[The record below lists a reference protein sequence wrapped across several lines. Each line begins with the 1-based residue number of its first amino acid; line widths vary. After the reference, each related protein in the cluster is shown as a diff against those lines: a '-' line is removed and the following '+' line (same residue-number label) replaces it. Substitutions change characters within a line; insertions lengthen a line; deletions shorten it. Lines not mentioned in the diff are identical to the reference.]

1 MCTHVFPLMLTF
13 KVLRRARTRCSL
25 SFSRGSLALW
35 VKQRRS
41 SCRLQGLGSPRAV
54 MLACS
59 RARYSCSSPSRDS
72 CSRPSDGRRSLPSE
86 TLLSRLSTLNSR
98 MSGRPTGAEE
108 LQLLKEGG
116 KHRSSC
122 PLKHEVD
129 IYSRWDSS
137 FYTKKEEKLHC
148 KVVNYTVH
156 ISALAPLT
164 IHAVASVSSN
174 LVGSGRKW
182 FKIFKMIRT

>member
-1 MCTHVFPLMLTF
+1 MNDNHSKYESCGHKLSISWPRDNNACACIHHVEAMRLLFHGHNIAMRDHTLLFFLSMSPGVLRTHMYFQLARTF

-59 RARYSCSSPSRDS
+59 KALYSCSSPSRDS
-72 CSRPSDGRRSLPSE
+72 GSRPSDGRRSLPSE

-98 MSGRPTGAEE
+98 MSGRPTGADE
-108 LQLLKEGG
+108 
-116 KHRSSC
+116 
-122 PLKHEVD
+122 
-129 IYSRWDSS
+129 
-137 FYTKKEEKLHC
+137 
-148 KVVNYTVH
+148 
-156 ISALAPLT
+156 
-164 IHAVASVSSN
+164 
-174 LVGSGRKW
+174 
-182 FKIFKMIRT
+182 